1 MATRKTANNQNA
13 NTTPQDAG
21 VGTST
26 PPSFSGH
33 HDHSFTLQAIM
44 ELQKTVGQLSAEI
57 KALAAASEKAAG
69 KLDKIED
76 KVSGVTHKLYA
87 AGVVITILLVVGG
100 FIINK
105 AWDMAANHIT
115 EIAKAAIVQPTAV
128 SQIPP
133 PKK

>member
-1 MATRKTANNQNA
+1 
-13 NTTPQDAG
+13 
-21 VGTST
+21 
-26 PPSFSGH
+26 
-33 HDHSFTLQAIM
+33 M